1 MLYWLRLFVV
11 DMFSTCVIFQ
21 MQREQIWRALFGDTP
36 VQSITSPFMLSPT
49 ATTDPKHSV
58 AVDSNWST
66 PCHTC
71 EPSSSERRTTAVC
84 NASSPNTHVA
94 PPKMGFVPRE
104 GNTSF
109 RLRDDIR
116 RLHLSSNY
124 SDHSFTD
131 ESSPEIPSTVETP
144 SAMGTNDTTISSYNT
159 PTTPSTLS
167 ERGSIY
173 TAGMSDTVN
182 SSYTPEALST
192 VVMNDASTLSTV
204 VMDNTTVASYTPA
217 TLSTVVM
224 DDTTVASYTPA
235 TLSTVVMDDTTVASY
250 TPATLSTVVMDDTT
264 VASYTPA
271 TLSTVVMDD
280 TTVASYTPAT
290 LSTVVMDDTT
300 VASYTPATLSTVV
313 MDDTTVASYTPAT
326 LSTVVMDDTT
336 VASYTPAT
344 LSTVVMNDT
353 TVASYTPATLS
364 TVVMDDTTVASYTP
378 ATLSTVVMDDTTV
391 ASYTPATLSTVVM
404 NDTTVAS
411 YTLSTAKMNDT
422 VNYRTSAM
430 QPLHDLV
437 PLSSSS
443 AADESESLE
452 DTKLP
457 QSSQHMNKQLVTCLS
472 NTSYTASTDSTNGC
486 EDCPQFDNLRSE
498 AQLTCF

>member
-49 ATTDPKHSV
+49 ATTDSKHSV
-58 AVDSNWST
+58 ADGSNWST
-66 PCHTC
+66 PHHTR
-71 EPSSSERRTTAVC
+71 EPSSSERRTTTVC

-116 RLHLSSNY
+116 RLCLSSNY
-124 SDHSFTD
+124 SEHSFTD
-131 ESSPEIPSTVETP
+131 ESSAEIPSTVETP
-144 SAMGTNDTTISSYNT
+144 SAMGTDDSYK
-159 PTTPSTLS
+159 PETLS
-167 ERGSIY
+167 TMGTLSTAESIY

-182 SSYTPEALST
+182 SYTAESVY
-192 VVMNDASTLSTV
+192 VVKMN
-204 VMDNTTVASYTPA
+204 
-217 TLSTVVM
+217 
-224 DDTTVASYTPA
+224 DTTVASYTPA

-326 LSTVVMDDTT
+326 L
-336 VASYTPAT
+336 PR
-344 LSTVVMNDT
+344 VVMNDT
-353 TVASYTPATLS
+353 TVASYTPATL
-364 TVVMDDTTVASYTP
+364 P
-378 ATLSTVVMDDTTV
+378 R
-391 ASYTPATLSTVVM
+391 VVM
-404 NDTTVAS
+404 NDT
-411 YTLSTAKMNDT
+411 LSTGKMNDT
-422 VNYRTSAM
+422 VNHHTSVV

-457 QSSQHMNKQLVTCLS
+457 QSSQHMNKQLVTCRS
-472 NTSYTASTDSTNGC
+472 NTSYTASTASTNGC

>member
-49 ATTDPKHSV
+49 ATTDSKHSV
-58 AVDSNWST
+58 ADGSNWST
-66 PCHTC
+66 PCHTR

-116 RLHLSSNY
+116 RLCLSSNY
-124 SDHSFTD
+124 SEHSFTD

-144 SAMGTNDTTISSYNT
+144 SAMGTDDSYK
-159 PTTPSTLS
+159 PETLS
-167 ERGSIY
+167 TMGTLSTAESIY

-182 SSYTPEALST
+182 SYTAESVYVVKMNDTTVASYTPA
-192 VVMNDASTLSTV
+192 TLSTV

-250 TPATLSTVVMDDTT
+250 TPATLSTVVM
-264 VASYTPA
+264 
-271 TLSTVVMDD
+271 
-280 TTVASYTPAT
+280 
-290 LSTVVMDDTT
+290 
-300 VASYTPATLSTVV
+300 
-313 MDDTTVASYTPAT
+313 
-326 LSTVVMDDTT
+326 
-336 VASYTPAT
+336 
-344 LSTVVMNDT
+344 ND
-353 TVASYTPATLS
+353 AC
-364 TVVMDDTTVASYTP
+364 
-378 ATLSTVVMDDTTV
+378 
-391 ASYTPATLSTVVM
+391 
-404 NDTTVAS
+404 

-422 VNYRTSAM
+422 VNHRTSVV

-443 AADESESLE
+443 AADESE

-457 QSSQHMNKQLVTCLS
+457 QSSQHMNKQHLVSGSTCLS
-472 NTSYTASTDSTNGC
+472 NTSYTASTASTNGC

>member
-66 PCHTC
+66 PCHTR

-116 RLHLSSNY
+116 RLCLSSNY
-124 SDHSFTD
+124 SEHSFTD
-131 ESSPEIPSTVETP
+131 ESSAEIPSTVETP
-144 SAMGTNDTTISSYNT
+144 SAMGTDDSYK
-159 PTTPSTLS
+159 PETLS
-167 ERGSIY
+167 TMGTLSTAESIY

-182 SSYTPEALST
+182 SYTAESVY
-192 VVMNDASTLSTV
+192 VVKMNDT
-204 VMDNTTVASYTPA
+204 
-217 TLSTVVM
+217 
-224 DDTTVASYTPA
+224 
-235 TLSTVVMDDTTVASY
+235 
-250 TPATLSTVVMDDTT
+250 
-264 VASYTPA
+264 SYTPA

-344 LSTVVMNDT
+344 LSTVVMN
-353 TVASYTPATLS
+353 Y
-364 TVVMDDTTVASYTP
+364 
-378 ATLSTVVMDDTTV
+378 
-391 ASYTPATLSTVVM
+391 
-404 NDTTVAS
+404 AS

-422 VNYRTSAM
+422 VNHHTSVV

-457 QSSQHMNKQLVTCLS
+457 QSSQHMNKQLVTCRS
-472 NTSYTASTDSTNGC
+472 NTSYTASTASTNGC